1 MLKDIVKSDQSQDE
15 IKIIN
20 GEEVV
25 VSRKKRR
32 RNMSLYYVLII
43 IFVVLAM
50 IFLSFTYFFRIKTI
64 NVSGNTLYTT
74 EQVIEQSGVNLDDN
88 LFRTDT
94 DAVENRISSAFPY
107 FETVEVKRE
116 LASTLKITVVE
127 ATPAVSIKYNDDEF
141 MVVSTNGRI
150 LETGRSSAKDG
161 TAEVYGMEMTETR
174 AGTDYKDKDS
184 IKKTVLD
191 EIISESK
198 KLGLNRITKIG
209 VSERTDIRLIYNGTI
224 KIKLGSSQDIPFKL
238 SYIKSVID
246 KLGEDYSGT
255 LIYHSAESGIS
266 AIPDNDSVQPA
277 ESDTQPATEQTSEP
291 EQETTEEE
299 NWNNYV
305 S

>member
-1 MLKDIVKSDQSQDE
+1 MKDIIKSDQSKDE
-15 IKIIN
+15 VRIIN

-43 IFVVLAM
+43 IFVILAM

-64 NVSGNTLYTT
+64 KVSGNTLYTT
-74 EQVIEQSGVNLDDN
+74 EQVIEQSGVSLDDN

-94 DAVENRISSAFPY
+94 DAVQNRISSAFPY
-107 FETVEVKRE
+107 FESVEVKRE
-116 LASTLKITVVE
+116 LASTLKITVIE
-127 ATPAVSIKYNDDEF
+127 ATPAVSICNNDNEF
-141 MVVSTNGRI
+141 VVVSTNGRI
-150 LETGRSSAKDG
+150 LETGLSSSKEG

-174 AGTDYKDKDS
+174 AGSDYDDKDK
-184 IKKTVLD
+184 IKKSVLD
-191 EIISESK
+191 EIISESE
-198 KLGLNRITKIG
+198 KLGLNKITQIG
-209 VSERTDIRLIYNGTI
+209 LSERTDIRLIYNGTV

-266 AIPDNDSVQPA
+266 AIPDNDQTA
-277 ESDTQPATEQTSEP
+277 ESAAESTKEQTSEQT
-291 EQETTEEE
+291 EETTEEE
-299 NWNNYV
+299 NWDNYV
-305 S
+305 Q

>member
-1 MLKDIVKSDQSQDE
+1 MLRDIVKSDQSQNE

-64 NVSGNTLYTT
+64 DVSGNTLYTT
-74 EQVIEQSGVNLDDN
+74 EQVIEQSGVKMGDN

-94 DAVENRISSAFPY
+94 EAVENRISSAFPY
-107 FETVEVKRE
+107 FESVNVKRN
-116 LASTLKITVVE
+116 LASTLSITLKE
-127 ATPAVSIKYNDDEF
+127 ATPAVSINYNDNEF
-141 MVVSTNGRI
+141 MVVSTTGRI
-150 LETGRSSAKDG
+150 LEVGLSSPRDG
-161 TAEVYGMEMTETR
+161 TAEVYGMEMTELR
-174 AGTDYKDKDS
+174 SGTQYEDKDS

-191 EIISESK
+191 EIITESK
-198 KLGLNRITKIG
+198 KLGLNKITKIG
-209 VSERTDIRLIYNGTI
+209 MTERTDIRLIYNGTI

-266 AIPDNDSVQPA
+266 AIPDEESVQAAA
-277 ESDTQPATEQTSEP
+277 EIPETEQEQTEEA
-291 EQETTEEE
+291 EQETTEE
-299 NWNNYV
+299 NWDNYV
-305 S
+305 N

>member
-1 MLKDIVKSDQSQDE
+1 MRDIVKSDQSQDE

-64 NVSGNTLYTT
+64 DVSGNTLYTT
-74 EQVIEQSGVNLDDN
+74 EQVIEQSGVKTGDN

-94 DAVENRISSAFPY
+94 KAVENRISSAFPY
-107 FETVEVKRE
+107 FESVIVKRN
-116 LASTLKITVVE
+116 LASTLTITVKE
-127 ATPAVSIKYNDDEF
+127 ATPAVSINYNDNEF
-141 MVVSTNGRI
+141 MVVSTTGRI
-150 LETGRSSAKDG
+150 LETGLSSPRDG
-161 TAEVYGMEMTETR
+161 TAEVYGMEMTELR
-174 AGTDYKDKDS
+174 SGTQYKDKDS

-191 EIISESK
+191 EIITESK
-198 KLGLNRITKIG
+198 KLGLNKITKIG
-209 VSERTDIRLIYNGTI
+209 MTERTDIRLIYNGTI

-246 KLGEDYSGT
+246 KLGDDYSGT
-255 LIYHSAESGIS
+255 LIYHSTESGIS
-266 AIPDNDSVQPA
+266 AIPDEESVQAAASSP
-277 ESDTQPATEQTSEP
+277 EMEQEQVEEA
-291 EQETTEEE
+291 EQETTEE
-299 NWNNYV
+299 NWDNYV
-305 S
+305 N